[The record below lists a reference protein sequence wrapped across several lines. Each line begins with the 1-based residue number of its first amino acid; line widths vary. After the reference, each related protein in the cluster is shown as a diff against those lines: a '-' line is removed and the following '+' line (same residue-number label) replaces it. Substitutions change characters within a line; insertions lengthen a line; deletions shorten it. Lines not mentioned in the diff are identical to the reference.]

1 MTGHPSPEELEALS
15 RGEALAE
22 VEAHVAGCAACTR
35 ELAWLEAERALIS
48 RRPQPEV
55 AHLWAGVAKRLEQP
69 GQRPSADRGGRL
81 RPHWA
86 RRLAVG
92 AAAAASAAAVL
103 LLTMPPKGGPNFSAP
118 TESVAETDFDGPDAK
133 TLAALD
139 RAERD
144 YRRAATVLETEYA
157 AARNK
162 LDPKLAKQWDESL
175 AKARAQLGASRA
187 VAAEDVNARMRVLD
201 GYAGYVRSLR
211 NVMEAEEANP

>member
-1 MTGHPSPEELEALS
+1 MRAHPSLEELEALS
-15 RGEALAE
+15 LGERPAE
-22 VEAHVAGCAACTR
+22 VEAHVAGCAECSR

-48 RRPQPEV
+48 RRPKSEV
-55 AHLWAGVAKRLEQP
+55 AHLWAGVATRLEQP
-69 GQRPSADRGGRL
+69 GQPLSADQRKRP

-86 RRLAVG
+86 RRLVVA

-103 LLTMPPKGGPNFSAP
+103 LLTMHPKGGPNFSTPDA
-118 TESVAETDFDGPDAK
+118 SVAETDFDRPDPK

-139 RAERD
+139 RAEGD
-144 YRRAATVLETEYA
+144 YRHAATVLEAEYA
-157 AARNK
+157 AARK
-162 LDPKLAKQWDESL
+162 ELDPKLVKQWDESL

-201 GYAGYVRSLR
+201 GYAGYVRLLR